1 MKRTK
6 LLVSIVL
13 LFFVV
18 SFVYA
23 EGTKEKKAGVS
34 KPRVLT
40 VSTWGYNMDL
50 LDKNITIPFEK
61 KYNVKIVYEKG
72 NNSSRFTKLVAR
84 KKNPIVD
91 VVHFAGNYTYKA
103 IQEGLLQPYD
113 PAKLP
118 NLKDLYKWAQD
129 PLGDRYGVGYAVS
142 HYGLFYRTDK
152 VSKPITSW
160 KDLWRPELKGYLT
173 LPDITTTNGP
183 ATIVLIARAWGGDEN
198 NVDIA
203 WKKLALLKNSLVNTY
218 RRSSELTTMVKQ
230 GEVWVAPY
238 ASFAWG
244 NLLKTGYP
252 LKAVIPKEGLV
263 GFMSVVSIVRG
274 SKNVDLAHK
283 YINFLISKEVE
294 QAEAMDLVDSPT
306 NTKVKVP
313 ANIASKLTYGDKII
327 NSLIF
332 LDQKKLA
339 SLQAE
344 WINKWNSIMSE

>member
-1 MKRTK
+1 
-6 LLVSIVL
+6 
-13 LFFVV
+13 
-18 SFVYA
+18 
-23 EGTKEKKAGVS
+23 
-34 KPRVLT
+34 
-40 VSTWGYNMDL
+40 
-50 LDKNITIPFEK
+50 
-61 KYNVKIVYEKG
+61 
-72 NNSSRFTKLVAR
+72 
-84 KKNPIVD
+84 
-91 VVHFAGNYTYKA
+91 
-103 IQEGLLQPYD
+103 
-113 PAKLP
+113 
-118 NLKDLYKWAQD
+118 
-129 PLGDRYGVGYAVS
+129 
-142 HYGLFYRTDK
+142 LFYRTDK